1 MLLEDTDPRP
11 LPEPL
16 APLTELARDLRWCGT
31 PDAAAIW
38 RRLDP
43 ETWDR
48 TRNATL
54 VLGHAS
60 DESLADAADDPAIIA
75 RLTAWRTAQS
85 GRRDRPRRGPRV
97 AYFSMEF
104 GLAESLPI
112 YSGGLGVLAGDVLK
126 AADDQDRDLT
136 GVGLLFQHGSVR
148 QEVAED
154 GTQRDARPYND
165 ASSLP
170 IRPLRDRGGRAVR
183 IRLPLPG
190 RDLFLRAW
198 TARVGRTPLLLL
210 DANDPMN
217 GPRDRAIT
225 AELYCPDPELRLLQE
240 LVLGFGGWRLLE
252 TMDLEPE
259 VCHLNEGHAAFAVV
273 ARAAAHARRTG
284 SRFAV
289 GLRAVRAGMIFST
302 HTPVS
307 AAFDRYPASLVERFG
322 GPAMRALDVDPTRVL
337 ALGRPHDDPDGFET
351 AHLLIR
357 GAGHVNG
364 VSRLHGRISR
374 RLFAPLFPRVPLC
387 EVPIGH
393 VTNGV
398 DTRTWTGP
406 AAASLWREV
415 APDGPLAPWR
425 ADGAAATIDLSG
437 VPDARIWAMR
447 NEARRTLVETVRR
460 RMMRWAGERGAP
472 PETVA
477 RFARVL
483 EPDRLTLGLARRFTE
498 YKRTTLPIHDPER
511 LRRLLLDPDRP
522 VQLLVAG
529 KAHPSDVV
537 GRAMVREMVRF
548 AADPAVADRV
558 VFVPDHDLSVAL
570 ELSAGVDVW
579 LNTPR
584 RPNEACGTS
593 GMKILANGG
602 LHASIRDGWW
612 DEAWDTEAGWSF
624 GDDAEHG
631 PEHDAA
637 DAAALMD
644 RLEQEIIPAFHDRDA
659 EGLPRRWLARIRAS
673 MQQLTPRFDAARMV
687 EDLASCL
694 HDPAAAAWRARR
706 EDREATEAL
715 ERWVERAGA
724 ALPTVRVLETQVEPA
739 PDAEGR
745 GGWRFITRIDPG
757 RLPAEDVDVELYA
770 DPPGGRQVPTVLAM
784 PVIDREAPGGRVLH
798 CAVRVTTDRPW
809 TDFTVRVRPAAPEG
823 LLEIERPG
831 IMWADSPARRV
842 DPSSTAVAATPR
854 EA

>member
-1 MLLEDTDPRP
+1 MSLEDIDPRP

-16 APLTELARDLRWCGT
+16 APLAEIARDLRWCGT

-48 TRNATL
+48 TRNAVL

-60 DESLADAADDPAIIA
+60 DQSLDAVADDPAA
-75 RLTAWRTAQS
+75 MGLLDAWRTARAHRE
-85 GRRDRPRRGPRV
+85 GRPRRGPRV

-148 QEVAED
+148 QELAED
-154 GTQRDARPYND
+154 GTQREARPYND

-170 IRPLRDRGGRAVR
+170 IRPLRDRGGRTVR
-183 IRLPLPG
+183 IRVPLPG
-190 RDLFLRAW
+190 RDLFLRTW
-198 TARVGRTPLLLL
+198 IARVGRTDLLLL

-252 TMDLEPE
+252 RLGLEPE

-273 ARAAAHARRTG
+273 ARAAAHARRIGG
-284 SRFAV
+284 SFAV
-289 GLRAVRAGMIFST
+289 GLRAVRAGIIFTT
-302 HTPVS
+302 HTPVA
-307 AAFDRYPASLVERFG
+307 AAFDRYPAALVERFA
-322 GPAMRALDVDPTRVL
+322 GPAMREMGADPDLVL
-337 ALGRPHDDPDGFET
+337 ELGRPCDDPEGFET

-364 VSRLHGRISR
+364 VSRLHGRVSR

-425 ADGAAATIDLSG
+425 ADGAAATIDLDG
-437 VPDARIWAMR
+437 VPDARLWAMR
-447 NEARRTLVETVRR
+447 SEARRTLVETVRR
-460 RMMRWAGERGAP
+460 RMVRWAGERGAP

-477 RFARVL
+477 RYARVL

-529 KAHPSDVV
+529 KAHPSDGV

-570 ELSAGVDVW
+570 ELAAGVDVW

-612 DEAWDTEAGWSF
+612 DEAWDAEAGWSV
-624 GDDAEHG
+624 GDETEHG

-644 RLEQEIIPAFHDRDA
+644 LLERDVVPAFHDRDA
-659 EGLPRRWLARIRAS
+659 DGLPRRWLARIRAS

-694 HDPAAAAWRARR
+694 HDPAAAAWRIRR
-706 EDREATEAL
+706 DDPAATEAI
-715 ERWVERAGA
+715 ERWVVRTRE
-724 ALPTVRVLETQVEPA
+724 ALPSVRVLETRVEHVPTA
-739 PDAEGR
+739 DADGH
-745 GGWRFITRIDPG
+745 WRFLARIDPG
-757 RLPAEDVDVELYA
+757 RLSAEEVDVELYA
-770 DPPGGRQVPTVLAM
+770 DPPGGRQVPVVLSM
-784 PVIDREAPGGRVLH
+784 SPIDRDAGIIR
-798 CAVRVTTDRPW
+798 CAATVPADRPW
-809 TDFTVRVRPAAPEG
+809 GDFTVRVRPAVPEH

-831 IMWADSPARRV
+831 IAWSDAPARRV
-842 DPSSTAVAATPR
+842 EATASPAEAAAAP
-854 EA
+854 A

>member
-1 MLLEDTDPRP
+1 MALEESDPRP

-16 APLTELARDLRWCGT
+16 APLAEIARDLRWCGT

-38 RRLDP
+38 SRLDP

-48 TRNATL
+48 TRNAGL

-60 DESLADAADDPAIIA
+60 DESLAAAAAEPAVHTLLA
-75 RLTAWRTAQS
+75 AWGREQAA
-85 GRRDRPRRGPRV
+85 RRDRPRRGPRV

-126 AADDQDRDLT
+126 AADDRDLDLT
-136 GVGLLFQHGSVR
+136 GLGLLFQHGSVR
-148 QEVAED
+148 QELAED

-170 IRPLRDRGGRAVR
+170 IRPLRDHGGRAVR

-190 RDLFLRAW
+190 RELFLRSW
-198 TARVGRTPLLLL
+198 KARVGRTALLLL
-210 DANDPMN
+210 DTNDPMN
-217 GPRDRAIT
+217 SPRDRAIT
-225 AELYCPDPELRLLQE
+225 AELYCADPELRLLQE

-252 TMDLEPE
+252 TLGVEAE

-273 ARAAAHARRTG
+273 ARAATHARRRGT
-284 SRFAV
+284 SFAV
-289 GLRAVRAGMIFST
+289 GLRATRAATIFTT
-302 HTPVS
+302 HTPVA
-307 AAFDRYPASLVERFG
+307 AAFDRYPATLVERFG
-322 GPAMRALDVDPTRVL
+322 GPAMRELGADPAEVL
-337 ALGRPHDDPDGFET
+337 ALGRSRDDAAGFET

-425 ADGAAATIDLSG
+425 ADGAAAAIDLSA
-437 VPDARIWAMR
+437 VSDERLWAMR
-447 NEARRTLVETVRR
+447 TQARRAMVDLVRR
-460 RMMRWAGERGAP
+460 RMVRWAGERGASP
-472 PETVA
+472 RIVSRYA
-477 RFARVL
+477 GVL
-483 EPDRLTLGLARRFTE
+483 DPDRLTLGLARRFTE
-498 YKRTTLPIHDPER
+498 YKRTTLPIRDPGR

-529 KAHPSDVV
+529 KAHPDDGI

-548 AADPAVADRV
+548 AADPAVSDRV
-558 VFVPDHDLSVAL
+558 VFLPDHDMSVAL
-570 ELSAGVDVW
+570 ALVAGVDVW

-612 DEAWDTEAGWSF
+612 DEAWDAEAGWSF

-644 RLEQEIIPAFHDRDA
+644 LLEADIVPAFHDRDPA
-659 EGLPRRWLARIRAS
+659 GLPRRWLARIRAS
-673 MQQLTPRFDAARMV
+673 MQRLTPRFDAARMV
-687 EDLASCL
+687 EDIETCL
-694 HDPAAAAWRARR
+694 HGPASEAWRHRR
-706 EDREATEAL
+706 DDPHTTEAL
-715 ERWVERAGA
+715 EAWVRRTRK
-724 ALPTVRVLETQVEPA
+724 ALETVRILQTRVQAA
-739 PDAEGR
+739 PDAAG
-745 GGWRFITRIDPG
+745 GPGWRFVTRIDPG
-757 RLPAEDVDVELYA
+757 RLAAEDLDVELYA
-770 DPPGGRQVPTVLAM
+770 DPPGGRQVPLVVAMELDGRDGEIVQAACSLA
-784 PVIDREAPGGRVLH
+784 
-798 CAVRVTTDRPW
+798 TDRPW
-809 TDFTVRVRPAAPEG
+809 TDFTVRVRPSAPEG

-831 IMWADSPARRV
+831 IAWADTPAERV
-842 DPSSTAVAATPR
+842 PEVAPTPAMPPEMAR
-854 EA
+854 T